1 MHTQSVA
8 ENKVLN
14 L

>member
-8 ENKVLN
+8 ENEVLN